1 MSPNRPNPFVEFLR
15 LYRDDPVLF
24 VREVLGVE
32 PDGFQADLLRAVA
45 AGDRRI
51 SVRSG
56 HGVGKSMVASWA
68 MLWYLLARLPV
79 KVTPKSATS
88 FVDPKTGKAMLD
100 TDRGLTDDARNLM
113 QGGANLVGYAQVQNV
128 GAWSAPIN
136 AAKQRNKGGLLFT
149 TGRALTPSKMAKAAA
164 AGKRVKMPD
173 VVDYGDRVLF
183 NRFWSGRTKSAANAK
198 NRKEATPKLRAVMD
212 KLGFSKAPHPG
223 DRVQKWRNLSRACD
237 AVRS

>member
-32 PDGFQADLLRAVA
+32 PDGFQEDLLRAVA
-45 AGDRRI
+45 AGYQRI

-56 HGVGKSMVASWA
+56 HGVGKSMVASGA

-113 QGGANLVGYAQVQNV
+113 QGGANLVGYAQVQNA

-136 AAKQRNKGGLLFT
+136 AAKQRNKGRLLFT
-149 TGRALTPSKMAKAAA
+149 TGRALTPSEMAKAAA

-173 VVDYGDRVLF
+173 VVDYGERVLF

-212 KLGFSKAPHPG
+212 ELGSQNSG
-223 DRVQKWRNLSRACD
+223 SGRLRSRGLPE
-237 AVRS
+237 SMGEG